1 MPKVMSFEEIS
12 ELFTSED
19 NISGKETYSSLIE
32 TRFQS
37 RTGGL
42 TLEELC
48 KSGRIT
54 DAYGRKVP
62 ELPADIKG
70 EKEKAQFYL
79 DYVKNLLKNGTLL
92 FYEKPYDREPR
103 RVEFIKKTGSLQIS
117 KNPVVPK
124 EPKKPGWWNRRRDRK
139 LLAQGRPGTPEM
151 EAYRAALKSR
161 EDAAGARQEHAEH
174 FDEMMAKKKAASALK
189 KNSDRTM
196 DFYLNF
202 NKEEYSADPFT
213 DEFSREPLENE
224 LANRVYMAEYQN
236 ALKTDPKKAE
246 AMYHKLTGAEAELA
260 PDGNGEMKLVTDE
273 ADKKYVKAHT
283 AGIRDPKALK
293 NFLREGGPE
302 KLAEGLADYRE
313 AIKKEIPRP
322 DVQIVVKNDA
332 GISVPDVKTSEAYKR
347 LCDDA
352 KSAMDR
358 LKETGLGPE
367 GRFPDRK
374 KADVMRDLAIVS
386 FQNTVSRSIATD
398 GTVKESTATMLQ
410 SLDGATKVPGETV
423 YGGILRVYQTQFMKQ
438 YDDAPMEAKDVMKFL
453 AGNKVNQVTKTANL
467 FGLGKGF
474 EFGKKPVVAEA
485 QKNAEANAPVQEA
498 PKLP

>member
-19 NISGKETYSSLIE
+19 NVSGKKTYSSLIE

-37 RTGGL
+37 RSGGL

-62 ELPADIKG
+62 ELPANIRD

-79 DYVKNLLKNGTLL
+79 DYVKNLLKNGSLL
-92 FYEKPYDREPR
+92 FYENPYDREPR
-103 RVEFIKKTGSLQIS
+103 KVGFDKKSGSLQIS
-117 KNPVVPK
+117 KKTVELK
-124 EPKKPGWWNRRRDRK
+124 EPKKPGWWNRRKDRK
-139 LLAQGRPGTPEM
+139 LLAQGKPGTPEM
-151 EAYRAALKSR
+151 EAYRAALKSK

-174 FDEMMAKKKAASALK
+174 FDEMMAKKKAASTLK
-189 KNSDRTM
+189 KNSDQTM

-202 NKEEYSADPFT
+202 NKDEYSADPFT

-246 AMYHKLTGAEAELA
+246 EMYHKLTGAEAELGA
-260 PDGNGEMKLVTDE
+260 DGNGEMKLVTDE
-273 ADKKYVKAHT
+273 TDKKYIKAHT

-322 DVQIVVKNDA
+322 DAQIVVKNDA
-332 GISVPDVKTSEAYKR
+332 GISVPDIKTTEAYKR

-352 KSAMDR
+352 KDAMER

-374 KADVMRDLAIVS
+374 KTDVMRDLAIVS
-386 FQNTVSRSIATD
+386 FQNTVSRSIASD
-398 GTVKESTATMLQ
+398 GTVKESTATLLQ
-410 SLDGATKVPGETV
+410 NLDGATKVPGETV
-423 YGGILRVYQTQFMKQ
+423 YGGVLRVYQTQFMKQ
-438 YDDAPMEAKDVMKFL
+438 YDNSPMEAKDVMKFL
-453 AGNKVNQVTKTANL
+453 SENKVNQVTKNANL

-474 EFGKKPVVAEA
+474 AFGKKPVVAEV
-485 QKNAEANAPVQEA
+485 QKNEEVKAPAVDA
-498 PKLP
+498 PKVP